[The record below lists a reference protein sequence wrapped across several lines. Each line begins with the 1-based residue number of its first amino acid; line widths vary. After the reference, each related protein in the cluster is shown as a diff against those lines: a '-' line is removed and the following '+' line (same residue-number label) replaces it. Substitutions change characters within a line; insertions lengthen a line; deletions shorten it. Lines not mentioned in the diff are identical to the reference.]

1 LQKCEE
7 KKQKLK
13 KGGPPLFPSRLEV
26 MTSEISF
33 QGVGRIELREG
44 EIKDFVVSSRLM
56 RFLVISSSSGYN
68 EQDTISQF
76 QGKGLAGFIP
86 KPYQPMKLI
95 EKVREVLAHTDHV
108 RSSQGNV

>member
-1 LQKCEE
+1 
-7 KKQKLK
+7 LK

-56 RFLVISSSSGYN
+56 RFLVISSSSIFHLGTPGGWN
-68 EQDTISQF
+68 SAF
-76 QGKGLAGFIP
+76 KLAALKRGKAAGH
-86 KPYQPMKLI
+86 KKGT
-95 EKVREVLAHTDHV
+95 K
-108 RSSQGNV
+108 